1 MKVLSR
7 TLYVGIDDDPGEG
20 PGRFFTSHINVKE
33 ARSVDNDDLG
43 EGGNFTVYINV
54 NWQGRQFTV
63 CTFKETFIIKLHKES
78 ALIASV
84 SM

>member
-7 TLYVGIDDDPGEG
+7 TLYVGIDDDPGED

-54 NWQGRQFTV
+54 
-63 CTFKETFIIKLHKES
+63 KLARSTIHR
-78 ALIASV
+78 LHLQRNLHH
-84 SM
+84 